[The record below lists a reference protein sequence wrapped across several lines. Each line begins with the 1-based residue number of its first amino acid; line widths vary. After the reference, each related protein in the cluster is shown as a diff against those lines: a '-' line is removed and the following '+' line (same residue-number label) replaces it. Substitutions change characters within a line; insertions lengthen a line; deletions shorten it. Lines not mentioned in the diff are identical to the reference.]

1 MARPRSEALTR
12 RESQIMDVLWEAAP
26 LTAEQIRAALADEPH
41 DSTVRTLLRIL
52 ETKGYVAHQTRGKA
66 YVYRPAVPREKA
78 QRTAVRGVLS
88 RLFGGSAESL
98 VLRLLEDEQI
108 TPDQLDEIR
117 KSHASKRTRRRKRQG
132 DSP

>member
-1 MARPRSEALTR
+1 MARPHSETLTK
-12 RESQIMDVLWEAAP
+12 RESQIMDVLWSGQP
-26 LTAEQIRAALADEPH
+26 LIADQVRAALPNDLH

-52 ETKGYVAHQTRGKA
+52 EGKGYVVHEASGKA
-66 YVYRPAVPREKA
+66 YLYRAAVPREKV
-78 QRTAVRGVLS
+78 QRSAVRGMLV

-117 KSHASKRTRRRKRQG
+117 KSHRPARNRRDKRQEG
-132 DSP
+132 SS